1 MLLKK
6 IAFSYKSEMEKIL
19 CVNSLD
25 WFGGFFTKINISI
38 FDLGFFENPSKFLR
52 KQTKIF
58 MFTHYFS

>member
-1 MLLKK
+1 
-6 IAFSYKSEMEKIL
+6 MEKKPL
-19 CVNSLD
+19 CKK
-25 WFGGFFTKINISI
+25 FGLVWGFFTKINISI